1 MGEESLEPGATAGPS
16 PSPARAAPA
25 GGTRAAVI
33 WTSTVVAVAV
43 LILLV
48 IFMVQ
53 NQDRVTVYF
62 LGFQGQLALGVA
74 MLIATVGGAVVVS
87 IVGAVR
93 IIQLRARAHI
103 ANKARTKNGP

>member
-1 MGEESLEPGATAGPS
+1 MGNESLQPEATNGPA
-16 PSPARAAPA
+16 PSPAPAAPV

-53 NQDRVTVYF
+53 NQDQVAVYF

-74 MLIATVGGAVVVS
+74 MLIAAVGGAVVVS
-87 IVGAVR
+87 IAGAVR
-93 IIQLRARAHI
+93 IIQLRARAHT
-103 ANKARTKNGP
+103 ANKARAKNGP